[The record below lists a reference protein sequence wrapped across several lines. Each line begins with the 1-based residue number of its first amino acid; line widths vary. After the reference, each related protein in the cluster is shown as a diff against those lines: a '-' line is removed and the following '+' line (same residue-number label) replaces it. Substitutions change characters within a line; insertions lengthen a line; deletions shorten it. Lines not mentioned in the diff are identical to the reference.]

1 MHNKRDKEK
10 LTIYYSKLIKVSH
23 KYPLHSGNS
32 FRLIKNDGRKRYLYK
47 KLLDRWGIVRYKIPG
62 RKMKKHVKRLE
73 AIMLGITMLFSMPF
87 SGTAMAAGKTSAN
100 QMTVKTHTA
109 QTTAAEDAESPKTTF
124 PVHVIHKTGNDKEN
138 FVIVIMG
145 DGYTAQQ
152 QDQFVKDA
160 TQKAQGM
167 LTWSPYK
174 EYSDRIN
181 IYAIQTVSNETG
193 ISEYGGKSVDT
204 YFHLR
209 LFGKAIGFSNGG
221 DQKAKDLRKE
231 MEKKYLD
238 AGASVGTIHI
248 LSNTNGDFGASIN
261 SLFSFSMNSED
272 NSSGTAMTHE
282 VSHSI
287 CGLGDEYER
296 YTNKPNTSATSDADS
311 IKWSKL
317 LGFRGT
323 GITMAGTE
331 TAFAPSRECMMRWA
345 GQPFCEVCK
354 MELARKLN
362 NTDYVSCPQKLYVA
376 DPEISTP
383 HSRTGTLDRDSEKYR
398 ISEKNITKANEK
410 DLEFRT
416 VVQNMVNQEQHLK
429 MSFSIKDANGITIKF
444 HEEKEFTIPALSN
457 WYDPDAARESLSIV
471 LSNVSGL
478 VKGDILEGKVIDTD
492 TGKVLATD
500 KTAGQTWNTVN
511 IHYQLKN
518 ADGTSSV
525 IPDAA
530 TAMVYVPANTTYVL
544 RKPDLSDY
552 TYVGNSVNQDR
563 ITVTEAETDVTY
575 YYQKKKDSQVTPG
588 ENPTVSPTIAP
599 SASTVPITSPT
610 VTPGETVPI
619 TSPIITPGETALP
632 ASPTVT
638 PGETAPAVSPTIAPS
653 TSTVP
658 TTSPTVTPGETA
670 PPASPT
676 VTPGETAPPAS
687 PAVTPGE
694 TAPPV
699 SPTATPGETVP
710 TVSTKATEQSKD
722 GQSVTILENKN
733 TSQKKAEILVI
744 IKSSF
749 AKKYAKNNYSFVKRA
764 IEKVEKETAKQRRK
778 VVIKV
783 RFKMQNRKN
792 LRCRL
797 DRATLHYLTDKKI
810 RELQWDNGNMRLTL
824 DLKALRTI
832 RKQTAKE
839 VSLTLKKIGS
849 KKILSKIK
857 KTNRKRFAY
866 EFSII
871 DAKKKKIS
879 SIKKGKI
886 TIELGYQRSHTDKK
900 SKMYVY
906 QMNKNGSAVN
916 ILKSHNDVKRKKIRF
931 WVNHPCRVVIGRK
944 I

>member
-1 MHNKRDKEK
+1 
-10 LTIYYSKLIKVSH
+10 
-23 KYPLHSGNS
+23 
-32 FRLIKNDGRKRYLYK
+32 
-47 KLLDRWGIVRYKIPG
+47 
-62 RKMKKHVKRLE
+62 
-73 AIMLGITMLFSMPF
+73 
-87 SGTAMAAGKTSAN
+87 
-100 QMTVKTHTA
+100 MTGKTHTA
-109 QTTAAEDAESPKTTF
+109 QTTAVEDAESPKTTF

-181 IYAIQTVSNETG
+181 IYAIQTISNETG

-221 DQKAKDLRKE
+221 DQKAKDLREE

-261 SLFSFSMNSED
+261 SLFSFSTNSED

-287 CGLGDEYER
+287 GGLGDEYER
-296 YTNKPNTSATSDADS
+296 YTNKPNTSDTSDADS

-317 LGFRGT
+317 LGFRGI
-323 GITMAGTE
+323 GITIAGTE

-429 MSFSIKDANGITIKF
+429 MSFSIKDANGITIKY

-457 WYDPDAARESLSIV
+457 WYDPDAARESLSV
-471 LSNVSGL
+471 VFSNVSGL

-552 TYVGNSVNQDR
+552 TYVGNRCESRPDHCDR
-563 ITVTEAETDVTY
+563 SRNRCY
-575 YYQKKKDSQVTPG
+575 
-588 ENPTVSPTIAP
+588 
-599 SASTVPITSPT
+599 
-610 VTPGETVPI
+610 
-619 TSPIITPGETALP
+619 
-632 ASPTVT
+632 
-638 PGETAPAVSPTIAPS
+638 
-653 TSTVP
+653 
-658 TTSPTVTPGETA
+658 
-670 PPASPT
+670 
-676 VTPGETAPPAS
+676 
-687 PAVTPGE
+687 
-694 TAPPV
+694 
-699 SPTATPGETVP
+699 
-710 TVSTKATEQSKD
+710 
-722 GQSVTILENKN
+722 ILL
-733 TSQKKAEILVI
+733 S
-744 IKSSF
+744 
-749 AKKYAKNNYSFVKRA
+749 
-764 IEKVEKETAKQRRK
+764 EKERFTGNTRRESDCVPNNCTK
-778 VVIKV
+778 
-783 RFKMQNRKN
+783 
-792 LRCRL
+792 C
-797 DRATLHYLTDKKI
+797 
-810 RELQWDNGNMRLTL
+810 
-824 DLKALRTI
+824 
-832 RKQTAKE
+832 
-839 VSLTLKKIGS
+839 
-849 KKILSKIK
+849 
-857 KTNRKRFAY
+857 
-866 EFSII
+866 
-871 DAKKKKIS
+871 
-879 SIKKGKI
+879 
-886 TIELGYQRSHTDKK
+886 
-900 SKMYVY
+900 
-906 QMNKNGSAVN
+906 
-916 ILKSHNDVKRKKIRF
+916 
-931 WVNHPCRVVIGRK
+931 
-944 I
+944 

>member
-1 MHNKRDKEK
+1 
-10 LTIYYSKLIKVSH
+10 
-23 KYPLHSGNS
+23 
-32 FRLIKNDGRKRYLYK
+32 
-47 KLLDRWGIVRYKIPG
+47 
-62 RKMKKHVKRLE
+62 MKKYVKRLE

-87 SGTAMAAGKTSAN
+87 SGTAMAEGKTSAN
-100 QMTVKTHTA
+100 QMTGKTHTA
-109 QTTAAEDAESPKTTF
+109 QTTAVEDAESPKTTF

-181 IYAIQTVSNETG
+181 IYAIQTISNETG

-221 DQKAKDLRKE
+221 DQKAKDLREE

-261 SLFSFSMNSED
+261 SLFSFSTNSED

-287 CGLGDEYER
+287 GGLGDEYER

-638 PGETAPAVSPTIAPS
+638 PGETAP
-653 TSTVP
+653 
-658 TTSPTVTPGETA
+658 
-670 PPASPT
+670 PASPT
-676 VTPGETAPPAS
+676 
-687 PAVTPGE
+687 VTPGE

-749 AKKYAKNNYSFVKRA
+749 AKKYAKNNYRFVKRA

-839 VSLTLKKIGS
+839 VSLTLKKISS

>member
-1 MHNKRDKEK
+1 
-10 LTIYYSKLIKVSH
+10 
-23 KYPLHSGNS
+23 
-32 FRLIKNDGRKRYLYK
+32 
-47 KLLDRWGIVRYKIPG
+47 
-62 RKMKKHVKRLE
+62 MKKHVKRLE

-100 QMTVKTHTA
+100 QMTGKTHTA
-109 QTTAAEDAESPKTTF
+109 QTTAVEDAESPKTTF

-181 IYAIQTVSNETG
+181 IYAIQTISNETG

-221 DQKAKDLRKE
+221 DQKAKDLREE

-261 SLFSFSMNSED
+261 SLFSFSTNSED

-287 CGLGDEYER
+287 GGLGDEYER

-317 LGFRGT
+317 LGFRGI
-323 GITMAGTE
+323 GITIAGTE

-429 MSFSIKDANGITIKF
+429 MSFSIKDANGITIKY

-471 LSNVSGL
+471 FSNVSGL

-599 SASTVPITSPT
+599 SASTVPTTSPT

-619 TSPIITPGETALP
+619 TSPIITPGETAPP

-638 PGETAPAVSPTIAPS
+638 PGETAPPV
-653 TSTVP
+653 
-658 TTSPTVTPGETA
+658 SPTVTPGETA

-676 VTPGETAPPAS
+676 
-687 PAVTPGE
+687 
-694 TAPPV
+694 
-699 SPTATPGETVP
+699 ATPGETVP
-710 TVSTKATEQSKD
+710 TVSPTVTPGETVPTASPKATEQSKD
-722 GQSVTILENKN
+722 GQSITILENKN
-733 TSQKKAEILVI
+733 TSQKKAEILVV
-744 IKSSF
+744 IKPSF

-906 QMNKNGSAVN
+906 QMNKKGSAVN

-931 WVNHPCRVVIGRK
+931 LVNHPCRVVIGRK

>member
-1 MHNKRDKEK
+1 
-10 LTIYYSKLIKVSH
+10 
-23 KYPLHSGNS
+23 
-32 FRLIKNDGRKRYLYK
+32 
-47 KLLDRWGIVRYKIPG
+47 
-62 RKMKKHVKRLE
+62 MKKHVKRLE

-100 QMTVKTHTA
+100 QMTGKTHTA
-109 QTTAAEDAESPKTTF
+109 QTTAVEDAESPKTTF

-204 YFHLR
+204 YFHLW

-221 DQKAKDLRKE
+221 DQKAKDLREE

-261 SLFSFSMNSED
+261 SLFSFSTNSED

-287 CGLGDEYER
+287 GGLGDEYER

-317 LGFRGT
+317 LGFRGI

-429 MSFSIKDANGITIKF
+429 MSFSIKDANGITIKY

-471 LSNVSGL
+471 FSNVSGL

-518 ADGTSSV
+518 ADGTSSA

-599 SASTVPITSPT
+599 SASTVPTTSPT

-638 PGETAPAVSPTIAPS
+638 PGETALPA
-653 TSTVP
+653 
-658 TTSPTVTPGETA
+658 SPTVTPGETA

-687 PAVTPGE
+687 PTVTPGE
-694 TAPPV
+694 TAPPA
-699 SPTATPGETVP
+699 SPTVTPGETVP
-710 TVSTKATEQSKD
+710 TASRKATEQSKD
-722 GQSVTILENKN
+722 GLSITILENKN

>member
-1 MHNKRDKEK
+1 M
-10 LTIYYSKLIKVSH
+10 I
-23 KYPLHSGNS
+23 
-32 FRLIKNDGRKRYLYK
+32 GRKRYLYK

-181 IYAIQTVSNETG
+181 IYAIQTISNETG

-209 LFGKAIGFSNGG
+209 IFGKAVGFSNGG
-221 DQKAKDLRKE
+221 DQKAKDLREE

-261 SLFSFSMNSED
+261 SLFSFSTNSED

-287 CGLGDEYER
+287 GGLGDEYER
-296 YTNKPNTSATSDADS
+296 YTNKPNTSASSDADS

-362 NTDYVSCPQKLYVA
+362 NTDYVNCPQKLYVA

-429 MSFSIKDANGITIKF
+429 MSFSIKDANGITIKY

-471 LSNVSGL
+471 FSNVSGL
-478 VKGDILEGKVIDTD
+478 VKGDILEGKVIDID

-599 SASTVPITSPT
+599 SASTVPTTSPT
-610 VTPGETVPI
+610 V
-619 TSPIITPGETALP
+619 TPGETALP

-638 PGETAPAVSPTIAPS
+638 PGETAPPASPI
-653 TSTVP
+653 
-658 TTSPTVTPGETA
+658 VTPGETA

-676 VTPGETAPPAS
+676 
-687 PAVTPGE
+687 VTPGE

>member
-1 MHNKRDKEK
+1 
-10 LTIYYSKLIKVSH
+10 
-23 KYPLHSGNS
+23 
-32 FRLIKNDGRKRYLYK
+32 
-47 KLLDRWGIVRYKIPG
+47 
-62 RKMKKHVKRLE
+62 MKKHVKRLE
-73 AIMLGITMLFSMPF
+73 AVMLGITMLFSMPF

-100 QMTVKTHTA
+100 QMTGKTHTA
-109 QTTAAEDAESPKTTF
+109 QTTAVEDAESPKTTF

-221 DQKAKDLRKE
+221 DQKAKDLREE

-261 SLFSFSMNSED
+261 SLFSFSTNSED

-287 CGLGDEYER
+287 GGLGDEYER

-317 LGFRGT
+317 LGFRGI

-331 TAFAPSRECMMRWA
+331 TAFAPGRECMMRWA

-429 MSFSIKDANGITIKF
+429 MSFSIKDANGITIKY

-471 LSNVSGL
+471 FSNVSGL

-599 SASTVPITSPT
+599 SASTVPTTSPT
-610 VTPGETVPI
+610 V
-619 TSPIITPGETALP
+619 TPGETALP

-694 TAPPV
+694 TVPPV
-699 SPTATPGETVP
+699 SP
-710 TVSTKATEQSKD
+710 KATEQSKD
-722 GQSVTILENKN
+722 GQSITILENKN

-764 IEKVEKETAKQRRK
+764 IEKVEKKTAKQRRK

-886 TIELGYQRSHTDKK
+886 TIEPGYQRSHTDKK

-916 ILKSHNDVKRKKIRF
+916 KLKSHNDVKRKKIRF

>member
-1 MHNKRDKEK
+1 
-10 LTIYYSKLIKVSH
+10 
-23 KYPLHSGNS
+23 
-32 FRLIKNDGRKRYLYK
+32 
-47 KLLDRWGIVRYKIPG
+47 
-62 RKMKKHVKRLE
+62 
-73 AIMLGITMLFSMPF
+73 MPF
-87 SGTAMAAGKTSAN
+87 SGTAMAEGKTSAN
-100 QMTVKTHTA
+100 QMTGKTHTA
-109 QTTAAEDAESPKTTF
+109 QTTAVEDAESPKTTF

-181 IYAIQTVSNETG
+181 IYAIQTISNETG

-221 DQKAKDLRKE
+221 DQKAKDLREE

-261 SLFSFSMNSED
+261 SLFSFSTNSED

-287 CGLGDEYER
+287 GGLGDEYER

-317 LGFRGT
+317 LGFRGI
-323 GITMAGTE
+323 GITIAGTE

-429 MSFSIKDANGITIKF
+429 MSFSIKDANGITIKY

-457 WYDPDAARESLSIV
+457 WYDPDAARESLSV
-471 LSNVSGL
+471 VFSNVSGL

-599 SASTVPITSPT
+599 SASTVPTTSPT
-610 VTPGETVPI
+610 VTPGETVP
-619 TSPIITPGETALP
+619 T
-632 ASPTVT
+632 ASP
-638 PGETAPAVSPTIAPS
+638 
-653 TSTVP
+653 
-658 TTSPTVTPGETA
+658 
-670 PPASPT
+670 
-676 VTPGETAPPAS
+676 
-687 PAVTPGE
+687 
-694 TAPPV
+694 
-699 SPTATPGETVP
+699 
-710 TVSTKATEQSKD
+710 KATEQSKD
-722 GQSVTILENKN
+722 GQSITILENKN
-733 TSQKKAEILVI
+733 TSQKKAEILVV
-744 IKSSF
+744 IKPSF

-906 QMNKNGSAVN
+906 QMNKKGSAVN

-931 WVNHPCRVVIGRK
+931 LVNHPCRVVIGRK

>member
-1 MHNKRDKEK
+1 
-10 LTIYYSKLIKVSH
+10 
-23 KYPLHSGNS
+23 
-32 FRLIKNDGRKRYLYK
+32 
-47 KLLDRWGIVRYKIPG
+47 
-62 RKMKKHVKRLE
+62 MKKHVKRLE
-73 AIMLGITMLFSMPF
+73 AIMLGITMLFSMSF
-87 SGTAMAAGKTSAN
+87 SGTAMAEGKTSAN
-100 QMTVKTHTA
+100 QMTGKTHTA
-109 QTTAAEDAESPKTTF
+109 QTTAVEDAESPKTTF

-181 IYAIQTVSNETG
+181 IYAIQTISNETG

-221 DQKAKDLRKE
+221 DQKAKDLREE

-261 SLFSFSMNSED
+261 SLFSFSTNSED

-287 CGLGDEYER
+287 GGLGDEYER

-317 LGFRGT
+317 LGFRGI
-323 GITMAGTE
+323 GITIAGTE

-376 DPEISTP
+376 DPEISIP

-429 MSFSIKDANGITIKF
+429 MSFSIKDANGITIKY

-471 LSNVSGL
+471 FSNVSGL

-492 TGKVLATD
+492 TGKVLGTD

-575 YYQKKKDSQVTPG
+575 YYQKKKDSQVTPS

-599 SASTVPITSPT
+599 SASTVPTTSPT
-610 VTPGETVPI
+610 VTPGETVS
-619 TSPIITPGETALP
+619 T

-638 PGETAPAVSPTIAPS
+638 PGETVSTASPTITPGETVS
-653 TSTVP
+653 TA
-658 TTSPTVTPGETA
+658 SPTVTPGETA

-687 PAVTPGE
+687 P
-694 TAPPV
+694 
-699 SPTATPGETVP
+699 TATPGETVP
-710 TVSTKATEQSKD
+710 TVSPTVTPGETVPTASPKATEQSKD
-722 GQSVTILENKN
+722 GQSITILENKN
-733 TSQKKAEILVI
+733 TSQKKAEILVV
-744 IKSSF
+744 IKPSF

-906 QMNKNGSAVN
+906 QMNKKGSAVN
-916 ILKSHNDVKRKKIRF
+916 ILKSHNDVKRKKIQF
-931 WVNHPCRVVIGRK
+931 LVNHPCRVVIGRK

>member
-1 MHNKRDKEK
+1 
-10 LTIYYSKLIKVSH
+10 
-23 KYPLHSGNS
+23 
-32 FRLIKNDGRKRYLYK
+32 
-47 KLLDRWGIVRYKIPG
+47 
-62 RKMKKHVKRLE
+62 MKKHVKRLE

-109 QTTAAEDAESPKTTF
+109 QTTAVEDAESPKTTF

-138 FVIVIMG
+138 FVIVIMA

-181 IYAIQTVSNETG
+181 IYAIQTISNETG

-221 DQKAKDLRKE
+221 DQKAKDLREE

-261 SLFSFSMNSED
+261 SLFSFSTNSED

-287 CGLGDEYER
+287 GGLGDEYER
-296 YTNKPNTSATSDADS
+296 YTNKPNTSATSDADR

-317 LGFRGT
+317 LGFRGI
-323 GITMAGTE
+323 GITIAGTE

-429 MSFSIKDANGITIKF
+429 MSFSIKDANGITIKY

-457 WYDPDAARESLSIV
+457 WYDPDAARESLSV
-471 LSNVSGL
+471 VFSNVSGL

-599 SASTVPITSPT
+599 SASTVPTT
-610 VTPGETVPI
+610 
-619 TSPIITPGETALP
+619 
-632 ASPTVT
+632 SPTVT
-638 PGETAPAVSPTIAPS
+638 PGETAPPV
-653 TSTVP
+653 
-658 TTSPTVTPGETA
+658 SPTVTPGETA

-676 VTPGETAPPAS
+676 VTPGETAPPVS
-687 PAVTPGE
+687 PTVTPGE
-694 TAPPV
+694 TAPPA

-710 TVSTKATEQSKD
+710 TVSPTVTPGETVPTASPKATEQSKD
-722 GQSVTILENKN
+722 GQSITILENKN
-733 TSQKKAEILVI
+733 TSQKKAEILVV
-744 IKSSF
+744 IKPSF

-906 QMNKNGSAVN
+906 QMNKKGSAVN

-931 WVNHPCRVVIGRK
+931 LVNHPCRVVIGRK

>member
-1 MHNKRDKEK
+1 
-10 LTIYYSKLIKVSH
+10 
-23 KYPLHSGNS
+23 
-32 FRLIKNDGRKRYLYK
+32 
-47 KLLDRWGIVRYKIPG
+47 
-62 RKMKKHVKRLE
+62 MKKHVKRLE

-109 QTTAAEDAESPKTTF
+109 QTTAVEDAESPKTTF

-181 IYAIQTVSNETG
+181 IYAIQTISNETG

-221 DQKAKDLRKE
+221 DQKAKDLREE

-261 SLFSFSMNSED
+261 SLFSFSTNSED

-287 CGLGDEYER
+287 GGLGDEYER

-317 LGFRGT
+317 LGFRGI
-323 GITMAGTE
+323 GITIAGTE

-383 HSRTGTLDRDSEKYR
+383 HSRTGTLDRDSEKCR

-429 MSFSIKDANGITIKF
+429 MSFSIKDANGITIKY

-457 WYDPDAARESLSIV
+457 WYDPDAARESLSV
-471 LSNVSGL
+471 VFSNVSGL

-599 SASTVPITSPT
+599 SASTVPTTSPT

-619 TSPIITPGETALP
+619 TSPIITPGETAPP
-632 ASPTVT
+632 A
-638 PGETAPAVSPTIAPS
+638 
-653 TSTVP
+653 
-658 TTSPTVTPGETA
+658 SPTVTPGETA

-676 VTPGETAPPAS
+676 VTPGETAPPVS
-687 PAVTPGE
+687 PTVTPGE
-694 TAPPV
+694 TAPPA

-710 TVSTKATEQSKD
+710 TVSPTVTPGETVPTASPKATEQSKD
-722 GQSVTILENKN
+722 GQSITILENKN
-733 TSQKKAEILVI
+733 TSQKKAEILVV
-744 IKSSF
+744 IKPSF

-906 QMNKNGSAVN
+906 QMNKKGSAVN

-931 WVNHPCRVVIGRK
+931 LVNHPCRVVIGRK

>member
-1 MHNKRDKEK
+1 
-10 LTIYYSKLIKVSH
+10 
-23 KYPLHSGNS
+23 
-32 FRLIKNDGRKRYLYK
+32 
-47 KLLDRWGIVRYKIPG
+47 
-62 RKMKKHVKRLE
+62 
-73 AIMLGITMLFSMPF
+73 MPF

-100 QMTVKTHTA
+100 QMTGKTHTA
-109 QTTAAEDAESPKTTF
+109 QTTAAEDAELPKTTF

-138 FVIVIMG
+138 FIIVIMG

-221 DQKAKDLRKE
+221 DQKAKDLREE

-261 SLFSFSMNSED
+261 SLFSFSTNSED

-287 CGLGDEYER
+287 GGLGDEYER

-362 NTDYVSCPQKLYVA
+362 NTDYVNCPQKLYVA

-429 MSFSIKDANGITIKF
+429 MSFSIKDANGITIKY

-457 WYDPDAARESLSIV
+457 WYDPDTARESLSIV
-471 LSNVSGL
+471 FSNVSGL

-599 SASTVPITSPT
+599 SASTVPTTSPT
-610 VTPGETVPI
+610 VTPGETALPAYPTV
-619 TSPIITPGETALP
+619 TPGETALP
-632 ASPTVT
+632 A
-638 PGETAPAVSPTIAPS
+638 
-653 TSTVP
+653 
-658 TTSPTVTPGETA
+658 SPTVTPGETA

-687 PAVTPGE
+687 PTVTPGE

-722 GQSVTILENKN
+722 GQSITILENKN

-744 IKSSF
+744 IKPSF

-764 IEKVEKETAKQRRK
+764 IEKVEKKTAKQRRK

>member
-1 MHNKRDKEK
+1 
-10 LTIYYSKLIKVSH
+10 
-23 KYPLHSGNS
+23 
-32 FRLIKNDGRKRYLYK
+32 
-47 KLLDRWGIVRYKIPG
+47 
-62 RKMKKHVKRLE
+62 
-73 AIMLGITMLFSMPF
+73 MLFSMPF
-87 SGTAMAAGKTSAN
+87 SGTAMAEGKTSAN
-100 QMTVKTHTA
+100 QMTGKTHTA
-109 QTTAAEDAESPKTTF
+109 QTTAVEDAESPKTTF

-181 IYAIQTVSNETG
+181 IYAIQTISNETG

-209 LFGKAIGFSNGG
+209 IFGKAVGFSNGG
-221 DQKAKDLRKE
+221 DQKAKDLREE

-261 SLFSFSMNSED
+261 SLFSFSTNSED

-287 CGLGDEYER
+287 GGLGDEYER

-429 MSFSIKDANGITIKF
+429 MSFSIKDANGITIKY

-471 LSNVSGL
+471 FSNVSGL

-599 SASTVPITSPT
+599 SASTVPTTSPT
-610 VTPGETVPI
+610 VTPGETALP
-619 TSPIITPGETALP
+619 TSPTVTPGETALP

-694 TAPPV
+694 TVLPV
-699 SPTATPGETVP
+699 SP
-710 TVSTKATEQSKD
+710 KATEQSKD
-722 GQSVTILENKN
+722 GQSITILENKN

-744 IKSSF
+744 IKPSF

-764 IEKVEKETAKQRRK
+764 IEKVEKKTAKQRRK

-857 KTNRKRFAY
+857 KTNRKSFAY

-916 ILKSHNDVKRKKIRF
+916 ILKSHNNVKRKKIRF

>member
-62 RKMKKHVKRLE
+62 RKMKKYVKRLE

-87 SGTAMAAGKTSAN
+87 SGTAMAEGKTSAN
-100 QMTVKTHTA
+100 QMTGKTHTA
-109 QTTAAEDAESPKTTF
+109 QTTAVEDAESPKTTF

-181 IYAIQTVSNETG
+181 IYAIQTISNETG

-209 LFGKAIGFSNGG
+209 IFGKAVGFSNGG
-221 DQKAKDLRKE
+221 DQKAKDLREE

-261 SLFSFSMNSED
+261 SLFSFSTNSED

-287 CGLGDEYER
+287 GGLGDEYER

-429 MSFSIKDANGITIKF
+429 MSFSIKDANGITIKY

-471 LSNVSGL
+471 FSNVSGL

-599 SASTVPITSPT
+599 SASTVPTTSPT

-638 PGETAPAVSPTIAPS
+638 PGETAP
-653 TSTVP
+653 
-658 TTSPTVTPGETA
+658 
-670 PPASPT
+670 PASPT
-676 VTPGETAPPAS
+676 VTPGET
-687 PAVTPGE
+687 V
-694 TAPPV
+694 
-699 SPTATPGETVP
+699 PTA
-710 TVSTKATEQSKD
+710 SRKATEQSKD
-722 GQSVTILENKN
+722 GLSITILENKN
-733 TSQKKAEILVI
+733 TSQKKAEILVV
-744 IKSSF
+744 IKPSF

-866 EFSII
+866 EFSVI

>member
-1 MHNKRDKEK
+1 
-10 LTIYYSKLIKVSH
+10 
-23 KYPLHSGNS
+23 
-32 FRLIKNDGRKRYLYK
+32 
-47 KLLDRWGIVRYKIPG
+47 
-62 RKMKKHVKRLE
+62 MKKHVKRLE

-100 QMTVKTHTA
+100 QMTGKTHTA
-109 QTTAAEDAESPKTTF
+109 QTTAVEDAESPKTTF

-181 IYAIQTVSNETG
+181 IYAIQTISNETG

-221 DQKAKDLRKE
+221 DQKAKDLREE

-261 SLFSFSMNSED
+261 SLFSFSTNSED

-287 CGLGDEYER
+287 GGLGDEYER
-296 YTNKPNTSATSDADS
+296 YTNKPNTSDTSDADS

-317 LGFRGT
+317 LGFRGI
-323 GITMAGTE
+323 GITIAGTE

-429 MSFSIKDANGITIKF
+429 MSFSIKDANGITIKY

-457 WYDPDAARESLSIV
+457 WYDPDAARESLSV
-471 LSNVSGL
+471 VFSNVSGL

-599 SASTVPITSPT
+599 SASTVPTTSPT

-619 TSPIITPGETALP
+619 TSPIITPGETA
-632 ASPTVT
+632 
-638 PGETAPAVSPTIAPS
+638 
-653 TSTVP
+653 
-658 TTSPTVTPGETA
+658 

-676 VTPGETAPPAS
+676 VTPGETAPPVS
-687 PAVTPGE
+687 PTVTPGE
-694 TAPPV
+694 TVPPA

-710 TVSTKATEQSKD
+710 TVSPTVTPGETVPTVSPTVTPGETVPTASPKATEQSKD
-722 GQSVTILENKN
+722 GQSITILENKN
-733 TSQKKAEILVI
+733 TSQKKAEILVV
-744 IKSSF
+744 IKPSF

-906 QMNKNGSAVN
+906 QMNKKGSAVN

-931 WVNHPCRVVIGRK
+931 LVNHPCRVVIGRK

>member
-1 MHNKRDKEK
+1 
-10 LTIYYSKLIKVSH
+10 
-23 KYPLHSGNS
+23 
-32 FRLIKNDGRKRYLYK
+32 
-47 KLLDRWGIVRYKIPG
+47 
-62 RKMKKHVKRLE
+62 MKKHVKRLE

-87 SGTAMAAGKTSAN
+87 SGTAMAEGKTSAN
-100 QMTVKTHTA
+100 QMTGKTHTA
-109 QTTAAEDAESPKTTF
+109 QTTAVEDAESPKTTF

-181 IYAIQTVSNETG
+181 IYAIQTISNETG

-209 LFGKAIGFSNGG
+209 IFGKAVGFSNGG
-221 DQKAKDLRKE
+221 DQKAKDLREE

-261 SLFSFSMNSED
+261 SLFSFSTNSED

-287 CGLGDEYER
+287 GGLGDEYER

-429 MSFSIKDANGITIKF
+429 MSFSIKDANGITIKY

-471 LSNVSGL
+471 FSNVSGL
-478 VKGDILEGKVIDTD
+478 VKGDILEGKVIDID

-599 SASTVPITSPT
+599 SASTVPTTSPT

-619 TSPIITPGETALP
+619 TSPIITPGETAPP

-658 TTSPTVTPGETA
+658 TTSPAVTPGETAPPASPTVTPGETA

-694 TAPPV
+694 TVLPV
-699 SPTATPGETVP
+699 SP
-710 TVSTKATEQSKD
+710 KATEQSKD
-722 GQSVTILENKN
+722 GQSITILENKN
-733 TSQKKAEILVI
+733 TSQKKAEILVV
-744 IKSSF
+744 IKPSF

-916 ILKSHNDVKRKKIRF
+916 KLKSHNDVKRKKIRF

>member
-1 MHNKRDKEK
+1 
-10 LTIYYSKLIKVSH
+10 
-23 KYPLHSGNS
+23 
-32 FRLIKNDGRKRYLYK
+32 
-47 KLLDRWGIVRYKIPG
+47 
-62 RKMKKHVKRLE
+62 MKKHVKRLE

-87 SGTAMAAGKTSAN
+87 SGTAMAEGKTSAN
-100 QMTVKTHTA
+100 QMTGKTHTA
-109 QTTAAEDAESPKTTF
+109 QTTAVEDAESPKTTF

-181 IYAIQTVSNETG
+181 IYAIQTISNETG

-209 LFGKAIGFSNGG
+209 IFGKAVGFSNGG
-221 DQKAKDLRKE
+221 DQKAKDLREE

-261 SLFSFSMNSED
+261 SLFSFSTNSED

-287 CGLGDEYER
+287 GGLGDEYER
-296 YTNKPNTSATSDADS
+296 YTNKPNTSASSDADS

-429 MSFSIKDANGITIKF
+429 MSFSIKDANGITIKY

-471 LSNVSGL
+471 FSNVSGL
-478 VKGDILEGKVIDTD
+478 VKGDILEGKVIDAD

-525 IPDAA
+525 IPDVA

-599 SASTVPITSPT
+599 SASTVPTTSPT
-610 VTPGETVPI
+610 VTPGETVS
-619 TSPIITPGETALP
+619 T
-632 ASPTVT
+632 ASPT
-638 PGETAPAVSPTIAPS
+638 
-653 TSTVP
+653 
-658 TTSPTVTPGETA
+658 
-670 PPASPT
+670 
-676 VTPGETAPPAS
+676 
-687 PAVTPGE
+687 VTPGE

-710 TVSTKATEQSKD
+710 TVSIKATEQSKD

>member
-1 MHNKRDKEK
+1 
-10 LTIYYSKLIKVSH
+10 
-23 KYPLHSGNS
+23 
-32 FRLIKNDGRKRYLYK
+32 
-47 KLLDRWGIVRYKIPG
+47 
-62 RKMKKHVKRLE
+62 MKKHVKRLE

-100 QMTVKTHTA
+100 QMTGKTHTA
-109 QTTAAEDAESPKTTF
+109 QTTAVEDAESPKTTF

-181 IYAIQTVSNETG
+181 IYAIQTISNETG

-221 DQKAKDLRKE
+221 DQKAKDLREE

-261 SLFSFSMNSED
+261 SLFSFSTNSED

-287 CGLGDEYER
+287 GGLGDEYER

-317 LGFRGT
+317 LGFRGI
-323 GITMAGTE
+323 GITIAGTE

-429 MSFSIKDANGITIKF
+429 MSFSIKDANGITIKY

-457 WYDPDAARESLSIV
+457 WYDPDVARESLSIV
-471 LSNVSGL
+471 FSNVSGL

-500 KTAGQTWNTVN
+500 KTAGQTCNTVN

-599 SASTVPITSPT
+599 SASTVPTTSPT

-619 TSPIITPGETALP
+619 TSPIITPGETAPP
-632 ASPTVT
+632 A
-638 PGETAPAVSPTIAPS
+638 
-653 TSTVP
+653 
-658 TTSPTVTPGETA
+658 SPTVTPGETA

-676 VTPGETAPPAS
+676 VTPGETVP
-687 PAVTPGE
+687 T
-694 TAPPV
+694 V
-699 SPTATPGETVP
+699 SPTVTPGETVP
-710 TVSTKATEQSKD
+710 TASPKATEQSKD
-722 GQSVTILENKN
+722 GLSITILENKN
-733 TSQKKAEILVI
+733 TSQKKAEILVV
-744 IKSSF
+744 IKPSF

>member
-1 MHNKRDKEK
+1 
-10 LTIYYSKLIKVSH
+10 
-23 KYPLHSGNS
+23 
-32 FRLIKNDGRKRYLYK
+32 
-47 KLLDRWGIVRYKIPG
+47 
-62 RKMKKHVKRLE
+62 
-73 AIMLGITMLFSMPF
+73 
-87 SGTAMAAGKTSAN
+87 
-100 QMTVKTHTA
+100 
-109 QTTAAEDAESPKTTF
+109 
-124 PVHVIHKTGNDKEN
+124 
-138 FVIVIMG
+138 
-145 DGYTAQQ
+145 
-152 QDQFVKDA
+152 
-160 TQKAQGM
+160 
-167 LTWSPYK
+167 
-174 EYSDRIN
+174 
-181 IYAIQTVSNETG
+181 
-193 ISEYGGKSVDT
+193 
-204 YFHLR
+204 
-209 LFGKAIGFSNGG
+209 
-221 DQKAKDLRKE
+221 
-231 MEKKYLD
+231 
-238 AGASVGTIHI
+238 
-248 LSNTNGDFGASIN
+248 
-261 SLFSFSMNSED
+261 
-272 NSSGTAMTHE
+272 MTHE

-287 CGLGDEYER
+287 GGLGDEYER

-317 LGFRGT
+317 LGFRGI
-323 GITMAGTE
+323 GITIAGTE

-429 MSFSIKDANGITIKF
+429 MSFSIKDANGITIKY

-471 LSNVSGL
+471 FSNVSGL

-599 SASTVPITSPT
+599 SASTVPTTSPT

-619 TSPIITPGETALP
+619 TSPIITL
-632 ASPTVT
+632 
-638 PGETAPAVSPTIAPS
+638 
-653 TSTVP
+653 
-658 TTSPTVTPGETA
+658 GETA

-687 PAVTPGE
+687 P
-694 TAPPV
+694 
-699 SPTATPGETVP
+699 TATPGETVP
-710 TVSTKATEQSKD
+710 TVSPTVTPGETVPTASPKATEQSKD
-722 GQSVTILENKN
+722 GQSITILENKN
-733 TSQKKAEILVI
+733 TSQKKAEILVV
-744 IKSSF
+744 IKPSF

-906 QMNKNGSAVN
+906 QMNKKGSAVN

-931 WVNHPCRVVIGRK
+931 LVNHPCRVVIGRK

>member
-1 MHNKRDKEK
+1 
-10 LTIYYSKLIKVSH
+10 
-23 KYPLHSGNS
+23 
-32 FRLIKNDGRKRYLYK
+32 
-47 KLLDRWGIVRYKIPG
+47 
-62 RKMKKHVKRLE
+62 
-73 AIMLGITMLFSMPF
+73 MPF
-87 SGTAMAAGKTSAN
+87 SGTAMAEGKTSAN
-100 QMTVKTHTA
+100 QMTGKTHTA
-109 QTTAAEDAESPKTTF
+109 QTTAVEDAESPKTTF

-181 IYAIQTVSNETG
+181 IYAIQTISNETG

-221 DQKAKDLRKE
+221 DQKAKDLREE

-261 SLFSFSMNSED
+261 SLFSFSTNSED

-287 CGLGDEYER
+287 GGLGDEYER

-317 LGFRGT
+317 LGFRGI

-429 MSFSIKDANGITIKF
+429 MSFSIKDANGITIKY

-471 LSNVSGL
+471 FSNVSGL

-552 TYVGNSVNQDR
+552 TYVGNSVNQDQ

-599 SASTVPITSPT
+599 SASTVPTTSPT
-610 VTPGETVPI
+610 VTPGETV
-619 TSPIITPGETALP
+619 STA
-632 ASPTVT
+632 
-638 PGETAPAVSPTIAPS
+638 
-653 TSTVP
+653 
-658 TTSPTVTPGETA
+658 SPTVTPGETA

-676 VTPGETAPPAS
+676 VTPGETASPAS
-687 PAVTPGE
+687 PTVTPG
-694 TAPPV
+694 
-699 SPTATPGETVP
+699 GTVP
-710 TVSTKATEQSKD
+710 TAYRKATEQSKD
-722 GQSVTILENKN
+722 GLSITILENKN

-744 IKSSF
+744 IKPSF

-764 IEKVEKETAKQRRK
+764 IEKVEKKTAKQRRK

-839 VSLTLKKIGS
+839 VSLTLKKICS

>member
-1 MHNKRDKEK
+1 
-10 LTIYYSKLIKVSH
+10 
-23 KYPLHSGNS
+23 
-32 FRLIKNDGRKRYLYK
+32 
-47 KLLDRWGIVRYKIPG
+47 
-62 RKMKKHVKRLE
+62 MKKHVKRLE

-87 SGTAMAAGKTSAN
+87 SGTAMAEGKTSAN
-100 QMTVKTHTA
+100 QMTGKTHTA
-109 QTTAAEDAESPKTTF
+109 QTTAVEDAESPKTTF

-221 DQKAKDLRKE
+221 DQKAKDLREE

-261 SLFSFSMNSED
+261 SLFSFSTNSED

-287 CGLGDEYER
+287 GGLGDEYER

-429 MSFSIKDANGITIKF
+429 MSFSIKDANGITIKY

-471 LSNVSGL
+471 FSNVSGL

-518 ADGTSSV
+518 ADGTSSA

-599 SASTVPITSPT
+599 SASTVPTTSPT

-638 PGETAPAVSPTIAPS
+638 PGETAPPV
-653 TSTVP
+653 
-658 TTSPTVTPGETA
+658 SPTVTPGETA

-676 VTPGETAPPAS
+676 VTPGETVPTAS
-687 PAVTPGE
+687 P
-694 TAPPV
+694 
-699 SPTATPGETVP
+699 
-710 TVSTKATEQSKD
+710 KATEQSKD
-722 GQSVTILENKN
+722 GLSITILENKN

-744 IKSSF
+744 IKPSF

-764 IEKVEKETAKQRRK
+764 IEKVEKKTAKQRRK

>member
-1 MHNKRDKEK
+1 
-10 LTIYYSKLIKVSH
+10 
-23 KYPLHSGNS
+23 
-32 FRLIKNDGRKRYLYK
+32 
-47 KLLDRWGIVRYKIPG
+47 
-62 RKMKKHVKRLE
+62 MKKHVKRLE

-100 QMTVKTHTA
+100 QMTGKTHTA
-109 QTTAAEDAESPKTTF
+109 QTTAVEDAESPKTTF

-181 IYAIQTVSNETG
+181 IYAIQTISNETG

-221 DQKAKDLRKE
+221 DQKAKDLREE

-261 SLFSFSMNSED
+261 SLFSFSTNSED

-287 CGLGDEYER
+287 GGLGDEYER

-317 LGFRGT
+317 LGFRGI
-323 GITMAGTE
+323 GITIAGTE

-429 MSFSIKDANGITIKF
+429 MSFSIKDANGITIKY

-471 LSNVSGL
+471 FSNVSGL

-599 SASTVPITSPT
+599 SASTVPTTSPT
-610 VTPGETVPI
+610 VTPGETVP
-619 TSPIITPGETALP
+619 T
-632 ASPTVT
+632 ASP
-638 PGETAPAVSPTIAPS
+638 
-653 TSTVP
+653 
-658 TTSPTVTPGETA
+658 
-670 PPASPT
+670 
-676 VTPGETAPPAS
+676 
-687 PAVTPGE
+687 
-694 TAPPV
+694 
-699 SPTATPGETVP
+699 
-710 TVSTKATEQSKD
+710 KATEQSKD
-722 GQSVTILENKN
+722 GQSITILENKN
-733 TSQKKAEILVI
+733 TSQKKAEILVV
-744 IKSSF
+744 IKPSF

-906 QMNKNGSAVN
+906 QMNKKGSAVN

-931 WVNHPCRVVIGRK
+931 LVNHPCRVVIGRK

>member
-1 MHNKRDKEK
+1 
-10 LTIYYSKLIKVSH
+10 
-23 KYPLHSGNS
+23 
-32 FRLIKNDGRKRYLYK
+32 
-47 KLLDRWGIVRYKIPG
+47 
-62 RKMKKHVKRLE
+62 MKKHVKRLE
-73 AIMLGITMLFSMPF
+73 AIMLGITMIFSMPF

-100 QMTVKTHTA
+100 QMTGKTHAA
-109 QTTAAEDAESPKTTF
+109 QTTAVEDAESPKTTF

-181 IYAIQTVSNETG
+181 IYAIQTISNETG

-221 DQKAKDLRKE
+221 DQKAKDLREE

-261 SLFSFSMNSED
+261 SLFSFSTNSED

-287 CGLGDEYER
+287 GGLGDEYER
-296 YTNKPNTSATSDADS
+296 YTNKPNTSDTSDADS

-317 LGFRGT
+317 LGFRGI
-323 GITMAGTE
+323 GITITGTE

-429 MSFSIKDANGITIKF
+429 MSFSIKDANGITIKY

-457 WYDPDAARESLSIV
+457 WYDPDAARESLSV
-471 LSNVSGL
+471 VFSNVSGL

-575 YYQKKKDSQVTPG
+575 YYQKKKDSQVTPS

-599 SASTVPITSPT
+599 SASTVPTTSPT
-610 VTPGETVPI
+610 VTPGETVS
-619 TSPIITPGETALP
+619 T

-638 PGETAPAVSPTIAPS
+638 PGETVSTASPTITPGETAS
-653 TSTVP
+653 TA
-658 TTSPTVTPGETA
+658 SPTVTPGETA

-676 VTPGETAPPAS
+676 VTPGETVTTAS
-687 PAVTPGE
+687 PTVTPGE
-694 TAPPV
+694 TA
-699 SPTATPGETVP
+699 TPA
-710 TVSTKATEQSKD
+710 SRKATEQSKD
-722 GQSVTILENKN
+722 GQSITILENKN
-733 TSQKKAEILVI
+733 TSQKKAEILVV
-744 IKSSF
+744 IKPSF

>member
-1 MHNKRDKEK
+1 M
-10 LTIYYSKLIKVSH
+10 
-23 KYPLHSGNS
+23 
-32 FRLIKNDGRKRYLYK
+32 
-47 KLLDRWGIVRYKIPG
+47 
-62 RKMKKHVKRLE
+62 
-73 AIMLGITMLFSMPF
+73 
-87 SGTAMAAGKTSAN
+87 
-100 QMTVKTHTA
+100 
-109 QTTAAEDAESPKTTF
+109 
-124 PVHVIHKTGNDKEN
+124 
-138 FVIVIMG
+138 IMG

-181 IYAIQTVSNETG
+181 IYAIQTISNETG

-221 DQKAKDLRKE
+221 DQKAKDLREE

-261 SLFSFSMNSED
+261 SLFSFSTNSED

-287 CGLGDEYER
+287 GGLGDEYER

-317 LGFRGT
+317 LGFRGI
-323 GITMAGTE
+323 GITIAGTE

-429 MSFSIKDANGITIKF
+429 MSFSIKDANGITIKY

-457 WYDPDAARESLSIV
+457 WYDPDAARESLSV
-471 LSNVSGL
+471 VFSNVSGL

-599 SASTVPITSPT
+599 SV
-610 VTPGETVPI
+610 
-619 TSPIITPGETALP
+619 
-632 ASPTVT
+632 
-638 PGETAPAVSPTIAPS
+638 
-653 TSTVP
+653 STVP
-658 TTSPTVTPGETA
+658 TTSPTVTPGETVSTASPTVTPGKTA
-670 PPASPT
+670 PPVSPT
-676 VTPGETAPPAS
+676 VTPGETALPA
-687 PAVTPGE
+687 
-694 TAPPV
+694 

-710 TVSTKATEQSKD
+710 TVSPKATEQSKD
-722 GQSVTILENKN
+722 GQSITILENKN
-733 TSQKKAEILVI
+733 TSQKKAEILVV
-744 IKSSF
+744 IKPSF

-906 QMNKNGSAVN
+906 QMNKKGSAVN

-931 WVNHPCRVVIGRK
+931 LVNHPCRVVIGRK